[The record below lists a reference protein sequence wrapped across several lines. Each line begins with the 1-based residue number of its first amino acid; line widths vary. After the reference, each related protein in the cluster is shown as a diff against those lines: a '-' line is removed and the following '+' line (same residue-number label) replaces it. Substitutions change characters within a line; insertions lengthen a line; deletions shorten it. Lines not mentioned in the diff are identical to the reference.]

1 MAKVQVVRLVRHSL
15 KKKDNHVSHLGRK
28 LAAKLGPAIMAG
40 VSNNCPVYVGP
51 LPRCR
56 ETGAAMGINDDRMQN
71 EPLFDSIPGAELAPL
86 VGKAKPVMKAQS
98 IDAVTAILQLAE
110 SDMEAAITMQGA
122 SGRYREGIKEITA
135 RHPDADVVAVICHG
149 GSIEPAANIATGLKE
164 LEYVDIIVVDGE
176 IAGATEHRRA

>member
-1 MAKVQVVRLVRHSL
+1 
-15 KKKDNHVSHLGRK
+15 
-28 LAAKLGPAIMAG
+28 
-40 VSNNCPVYVGP
+40 
-51 LPRCR
+51 
-56 ETGAAMGINDDRMQN
+56 
-71 EPLFDSIPGAELAPL
+71 
-86 VGKAKPVMKAQS
+86 VMKAQS